1 MEETETLAKLLKA
14 VHVLL
19 GGDNNDG
26 VGIASCNGQDAA
38 AKFVAIPKSRN
49 DHANIFGGKARWE
62 ARANWLVGPSG
73 HYIDDGASVTPEPVL
88 LWRMVSREVVSDRDG
103 DAWANLPEADKQYQV
118 LHLGVRRRR
127 LEVDDTRY
135 ELQGKEKEKEK
146 ENGQ

>member
-88 LWRMVSREVVSDRDG
+88 LWRMVSRGSRFGSGCLGKLTRGRQTVSRTASWGSGGDG
-103 DAWANLPEADKQYQV
+103 
-118 LHLGVRRRR
+118 
-127 LEVDDTRY
+127 
-135 ELQGKEKEKEK
+135 
-146 ENGQ
+146 

>member
-1 MEETETLAKLLKA
+1 
-14 VHVLL
+14 
-19 GGDNNDG
+19 
-26 VGIASCNGQDAA
+26 
-38 AKFVAIPKSRN
+38 
-49 DHANIFGGKARWE
+49 
-62 ARANWLVGPSG
+62 
-73 HYIDDGASVTPEPVL
+73 VL